1 MAKEHLHSGS
11 KGLRMSKKPETMD
24 LGSDE
29 YRDIT
34 PKETKMAD
42 KANWISSRNALIV
55 VLVGLAVWGGASL
68 YSRLFSGPS
77 KTTMAP
83 LVTTAPLPTEEAK
96 APTLSPKE
104 KEDAEWKVKVEKTL
118 AKLVD
123 REMERE
129 EAKKAP
135 SATDPQRPTEAQIPQ
150 GDPRMQQPQGG
161 YGGQQAS
168 PPVDPNVARFNQM
181 APTRH
186 TRRGDVNFQLNNL
199 KIPEAG
205 LNDCE
210 RRGGQIVP
218 GPGHYDRRG
227 HYVGKNICS
236 VGGGNSGH

>member
-1 MAKEHLHSGS
+1 MSGS
-11 KGLRMSKKPETMD
+11 L
-24 LGSDE
+24 
-29 YRDIT
+29 IIQ
-34 PKETKMAD
+34 KETAAMAD
-42 KANWISSRNALIV
+42 NNPGPKTDKSAWKRTTLSWVGLIV
-55 VLVGLAVWGGASL
+55 VVVLIIFATVKLTVYQMPTTPLATTTTTTT
-68 YSRLFSGPS
+68 S
-77 KTTMAP
+77 K
-83 LVTTAPLPTEEAK
+83 EEAK

-104 KEDAEWKVKVEKTL
+104 KEEAEWKLKVQETL

-123 REMERE
+123 RVTKEE

-135 SATDPQRPTEAQIPQ
+135 SATDPQGGNALPPTGQEGYGQQ
-150 GDPRMQQPQGG
+150 GDPRTQQQPQGG